1 MNETLSDETSLS
13 EKKLRSDEEDEEFE
27 YDIKNLRDEI
37 HTARHDQYLSRI
49 SSELQHGSTCSS
61 RRSNSNDGFF
71 ARLFDLSQ
79 DFCLHPN
86 NRWYCVWEKFIVL
99 YAIYSS
105 FFTPFEFG
113 FFRGLPQNL
122 FLLDIFGQIAFVCDM
137 ILQFFVAYRDN
148 MTYKM
153 IYNRSA
159 IALRYLKSYFIVDLL
174 GCLPW
179 DILYKASGNNEEV
192 RFLLWIRL
200 IRTRKVLAF
209 LHKLEKDIRINYLFC
224 RILKLLVVEIYCTH
238 TAACIFY
245 YLATSLPVDREG
257 YTWIGSLKLGDY
269 SYSHFREID
278 IWRRYVTSLYFAIV
292 TMSTVG
298 YGDIHAVNSREM
310 IFVIIYVSFDM
321 VLGAY
326 LIGNIT
332 ALIVKGSKTER
343 YRDKMSDIF
352 KYLSRNKLG
361 KDIRT
366 LIKDHL
372 RLQYECSYTDAKVLQ
387 DLPISIRAKISQN
400 LYKPYVENVSL
411 FKTCSAEFINQI
423 VTRVCEEFFFPGELI
438 MEQGDAVDQIYI
450 VCHGVLEEVSIGDD
464 GAEETFSLLKPS
476 SLFGV
481 VSILCNIPQPYTI
494 RVRDLCRLLRLEKQ
508 LFSNILQI
516 YVDDEQRII
525 TNIREGRAQLHVKQ
539 LESDITFHIVKREAE
554 LATQV
559 NSAAY
564 YGDLL
569 QLKGLIRAGADPN
582 KKDYSGRSPLH
593 IAATRG
599 YEDIMLF
606 LIQESVD
613 VNIIDNYGNTPL
625 FEAIKGGHDH
635 VASLLIK
642 EGAILKIDDAGTF
655 LCTTVARGNVN
666 FIKMALSSGVDP
678 NSIDYDH
685 RTPLHVAASQGFYL
699 LANLLLEA
707 GASVLLKDRW
717 GNTALDEGK
726 ISGNKHLIELLEE
739 AKSIQLSEFSDNSQA
754 KLPTKKCTVFPF
766 HPWKPMDSDCYGVI
780 LWVPRTI
787 DELIE
792 TAAKKLKR
800 SPNSFI
806 VSEDAGKLFDVDMIT
821 DGQKLYLVNES

>member
-1 MNETLSDETSLS
+1 MDETMSERRLS
-13 EKKLRSDEEDEEFE
+13 EKKLRPDEEEDDEFE
-27 YDIKNLRDEI
+27 YQIEDLRDEI
-37 HTARHDQYLSRI
+37 RTARHDQYLTRL
-49 SSELQHGSTCSS
+49 SSD
-61 RRSNSNDGFF
+61 SNSASTISRNRCNSNAGFF

-79 DFCLHPN
+79 DCCFHPN
-86 NRWYCVWEKFIVL
+86 NKWYLVWEKFIVL

-113 FFRGLPQNL
+113 FFRGLPHNL
-122 FLLDIFGQIAFVCDM
+122 FLLDIVGQAAFVCDM
-137 ILQFFVAYRDN
+137 VLQFFVAYRDKV
-148 MTYKM
+148 TYKM

-159 IALRYLKSYFIVDLL
+159 IALRYLKSYFILDLL

-179 DILYKASGNNEEV
+179 DILYKASGNSEEV

-209 LHKLEKDIRINYLFC
+209 LHQLEKDIRINYLFC

-245 YLATSLPVDREG
+245 YLATSLPVDQES

-269 SYSHFREID
+269 SYSHFREIN
-278 IWRRYVTSLYFAIV
+278 IWRRYLTSLYFAIV

-298 YGDIHAVNSREM
+298 YGDIHAVNPREM
-310 IFVIIYVSFDM
+310 IFVMIYVSFDM

-352 KYLSRNKLG
+352 RYLSRNRLG

-372 RLQYECSYTDAKVLQ
+372 RLQYECSYTDATVLH

-400 LYKPYVENVSL
+400 LYKPYIENVSL
-411 FKTCSAEFINQI
+411 FKDCSPEFINQI

-450 VCHGVLEEVSIGDD
+450 VCHGVLEEVSIDD
-464 GAEETFSLLKPS
+464 QGAEEIVSLLKPS

-516 YVDDEQRII
+516 FVDDEQRIM
-525 TNIREGRAQLHVKQ
+525 TNIREGRANLHVKQ
-539 LESDITFHIVKREAE
+539 LESDITFHMVKREAE

-569 QLKGLIRAGADPN
+569 QLKGFIRAGADPN
-582 KKDYSGRSPLH
+582 KKDYGGRSPL
-593 IAATRG
+593 
-599 YEDIMLF
+599 
-606 LIQESVD
+606 Q
-613 VNIIDNYGNTPL
+613 
-625 FEAIKGGHDH
+625 
-635 VASLLIK
+635 K
-642 EGAILKIDDAGTF
+642 E
-655 LCTTVARGNVN
+655 
-666 FIKMALSSGVDP
+666 
-678 NSIDYDH
+678 
-685 RTPLHVAASQGFYL
+685 
-699 LANLLLEA
+699 
-707 GASVLLKDRW
+707 ASVPDRVFAYSILLHQEDM
-717 GNTALDEGK
+717 K
-726 ISGNKHLIELLEE
+726 ISRF
-739 AKSIQLSEFSDNSQA
+739 FSFKNPQ
-754 KLPTKKCTVFPF
+754 
-766 HPWKPMDSDCYGVI
+766 I
-780 LWVPRTI
+780 LT
-787 DELIE
+787 L
-792 TAAKKLKR
+792 
-800 SPNSFI
+800 
-806 VSEDAGKLFDVDMIT
+806 
-821 DGQKLYLVNES
+821 